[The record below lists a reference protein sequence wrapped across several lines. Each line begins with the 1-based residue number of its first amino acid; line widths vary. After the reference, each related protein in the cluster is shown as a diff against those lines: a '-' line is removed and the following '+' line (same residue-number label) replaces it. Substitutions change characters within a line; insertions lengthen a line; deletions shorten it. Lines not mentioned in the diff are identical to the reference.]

1 MVSELSRAL
10 STRER
15 INSNQ
20 LWQFKWCEVIHRN
33 DNDIDI
39 TRLQFIDILR
49 SILLFNRDTVL
60 IAFTLC
66 KSVLSSLFLSSSTR
80 GGLVRWA
87 KNQKPYVWLLS
98 FRVRPFG
105 CYSLRM
111 SVSAATRITHW
122 HMRKKFTFIDWRW
135 YYLLW
140 KELWQSTVLCV
151 SGKNSKLFYALQYF

>member
-1 MVSELSRAL
+1 MLLRLQNFHLRNMVSELSRAL

-105 CYSLRM
+105 CYS
-111 SVSAATRITHW
+111 VATNVWFSCNKNNSLTYAKEVHIYRLTVVL
-122 HMRKKFTFIDWRW
+122 FT
-135 YYLLW
+135 LE
-140 KELWQSTVLCV
+140 KTVTKHCIMC
-151 SGKNSKLFYALQYF
+151 